1 MSPFIFVVSQG
12 LDYPGVGPEH
22 AWLKDSTRAEY
33 VAVTDAESLIGF
45 RALTEM
51 EGIIPALETAHA
63 IFYAMKVAAEM
74 KPDQHLVICVS
85 GRGDKDVNS
94 VAENLPKL
102 GPVIGWDLR
111 FEGGSD
117 AGRMGKH

>member
-1 MSPFIFVVSQG
+1 
-12 LDYPGVGPEH
+12 L
-22 AWLKDSTRAEY
+22 RAEY

-74 KPDQHLVICVS
+74 KPDQHLVINVS

-94 VAENLPKL
+94 VSSWR
-102 GPVIGWDLR
+102 VMIVR
-111 FEGGSD
+111 
-117 AGRMGKH
+117 